1 MLSTFKLKELNICDM
16 IKPKPRSDHVLF
28 CHNDRIYSFGGIDMN
43 SKCLQEMWELNLS
56 SRRWTKCEL
65 HTKSRA
71 NLG

>member
-16 IKPKPRSDHVLF
+16 IKPKPRDGPALF

-43 SKCLQEMWELNLS
+43 SKCLLEMWELNLS
-56 SRRWTKCEL
+56 SRKWTKCEL